1 MRPLHH
7 PVVLP
12 LHHDGVFH
20 DDDDDDD
27 APLLQ
32 LGLHHDGVC
41 HADDELPPAHELVGE
56 VTGHEAVPP
65 LHELAGHD
73 AVPLHELPVQLEAG
87 QPVQPLVPQEGA
99 LHTG

>member
-1 MRPLHH
+1 M
-7 PVVLP
+7 LP

-41 HADDELPPAHELVGE
+41 HADDELAPAHELVGE

-87 QPVQPLVPQEGA
+87 QPVQTLVPQEGA